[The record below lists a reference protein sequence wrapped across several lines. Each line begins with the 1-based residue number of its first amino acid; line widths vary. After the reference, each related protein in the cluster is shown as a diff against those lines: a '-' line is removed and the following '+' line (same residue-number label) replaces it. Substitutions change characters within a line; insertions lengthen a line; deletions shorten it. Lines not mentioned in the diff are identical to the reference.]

1 MNKIT
6 NMKNLFL
13 GLILAILIFPLF
25 TLNSFATVDTSRVD
39 PITGA
44 ISNTQVNTNT
54 NNQNI
59 GNAVNNA
66 VGLPPVTM
74 DDMTD
79 LVERKTYDVV
89 NLLQVFVK
97 PFSVICFIGCA
108 IMTLIGAFGHGGYV
122 GKGLIGMFV
131 AGMIY
136 TAVMYAPELVQFF
149 STWLLN

>member
-1 MNKIT
+1 MNTIKDI
-6 NMKNLFL
+6 KFL
-13 GLILAILIFPLF
+13 LIGLLLSILIVPLF
-25 TLNSFATVDTSRVD
+25 TLTSFATVDTSKVD

-44 ISNTQVNTNT
+44 INETQTNTNT
-54 NNQNI
+54 NTSI
-59 GNAVNNA
+59 DDA

-74 DDMTD
+74 DEMTD

-97 PFSVICFIGCA
+97 PFAVICFIGCA
-108 IMTLIGAFGHGGYV
+108 IMTLIGSFGHGGYV
-122 GKGLIGMFV
+122 GKGLLGMFI

-136 TAVMYAPELVQFF
+136 TAVLYAPQLVQFF

>member
-1 MNKIT
+1 MNKI
-6 NMKNLFL
+6 KNIKILFI
-13 GLILAILIFPLF
+13 GLLLSLLITPLF
-25 TLNSFATVDTSRVD
+25 TLTSFATVDTSKVD

-44 ISNTQVNTNT
+44 ITEENTNT
-54 NNQNI
+54 NTDRDEAI
-59 GNAVNNA
+59 
-66 VGLPPVTM
+66 GLPPVTM

-97 PFSVICFIGCA
+97 PFAVICFIGCA

-122 GKGLIGMFV
+122 GKGLIGMFT

-136 TAVMYAPELVQFF
+136 TAVLYAPQIVQFF